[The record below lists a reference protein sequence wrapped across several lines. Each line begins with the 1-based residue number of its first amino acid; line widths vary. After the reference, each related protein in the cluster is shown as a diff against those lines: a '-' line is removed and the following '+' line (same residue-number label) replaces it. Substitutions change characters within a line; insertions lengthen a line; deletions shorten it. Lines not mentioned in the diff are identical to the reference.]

1 VISDN
6 FVHNR
11 SHFALVT
18 VDCGNTTISAAHVIG
33 GKVIRRLTCSTSDI
47 LAASATDRATQL
59 IRFFAPLFHHASHA
73 ASTAHTVLPTMA
85 ETVDSCEAPL
95 RETPLRAT
103 ILSSVVPQLTPYLKD
118 ALTHFSLPVLRV
130 DPACAPDWDINL
142 GLPDP
147 RELGE
152 DLFAD
157 IAAVCLPEPAA
168 RPTLIV
174 DCGTAVKF
182 ILVTRRTFAGL
193 VIAPGIAASA
203 QSLTRTAAQL
213 PDFTVKR
220 PAHVLGKNTLEC
232 MQSGAYYGSLGM
244 ISGIIHA
251 ITQQSRAQGDRKVR
265 VIATGGDAPL
275 FAHDAHAQKVIDTFD
290 PDLTHV
296 GLAHIADQL
305 LTASSN

>member
-1 VISDN
+1 MISDN
-6 FVHNR
+6 LVHNR
-11 SHFALVT
+11 SHSALVT

-33 GKVIRRLTCSTSDI
+33 GKVIRRLTCSTSDV
-47 LAASATDRATQL
+47 LAASATDRTTQL
-59 IRFFAPLFHHASHA
+59 IHFFAPLFHHTAHA
-73 ASTAHTVLPTMA
+73 ASTTHTALPNTA
-85 ETVDSCEAPL
+85 NAVNF
-95 RETPLRAT
+95 RETPASAT

-130 DPACAPDWDINL
+130 DPARASDWGINL

-157 IAAVCLPEPAA
+157 IAAVCLPEPAT

-244 ISGIIHA
+244 ITGIIHA
-251 ITQQSRAQGDRKVR
+251 ITQQSRVQSDQKVH